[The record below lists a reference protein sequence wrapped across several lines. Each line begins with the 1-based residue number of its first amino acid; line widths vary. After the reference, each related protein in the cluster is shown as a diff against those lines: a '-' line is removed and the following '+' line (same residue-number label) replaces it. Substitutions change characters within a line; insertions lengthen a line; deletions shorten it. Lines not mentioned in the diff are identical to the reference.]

1 MAQVRR
7 SNPSAFATINA
18 HLKELDGKQARAG
31 WFENAKYENGVSVAQ
46 VAMWQEFGT
55 GKIPPRPFMRVA
67 VAENTKKWRELMAS
81 GAKAILKGTRTLDDV
96 MNMIGTEAENDIARA
111 IEAVTSPPLSPITIE
126 LRAMRR
132 KGIVITGRTVGEA
145 AEKIKSEGYTP
156 PNVSAKPLIDSA
168 LLFSSVSHIVEKSS

>member
-81 GAKAILKGTRTLDDV
+81 GHKA
-96 MNMIGTEAENDIARA
+96 
-111 IEAVTSPPLSPITIE
+111 
-126 LRAMRR
+126 
-132 KGIVITGRTVGEA
+132 
-145 AEKIKSEGYTP
+145 
-156 PNVSAKPLIDSA
+156 
-168 LLFSSVSHIVEKSS
+168 